1 MKVILAFIGFCILTF
16 VVLVIAVL
24 ILIKRDKDLF
34 MDDQEKTE
42 L

>member
-1 MKVILAFIGFCILTF
+1 MKVLAAFIGFCILTF

-24 ILIKRDKDLF
+24 ILVTRDKDLF
-34 MDDQEKTE
+34 MDDKEKTE